1 MAGDTDIQLLKVIKD
16 LQNSIQ
22 ELCKAWEKNQLPI
35 TDASPVLYGLCTKLE
50 YLLQC
55 DQKERKTI
63 FGSQKDYWD
72 YICVCL
78 NNHKCGTNALKFIN
92 HTTRL
97 KTSMGKGRAF
107 IRYCLVQQQLAD
119 SLQLCFLNQEL
130 ASDWYYARN
139 PFLSE
144 RLRSDITEQLYS
156 LNGITFDLAL
166 EGVDLDTAWPLGKCE
181 FKTPRRTSGTR
192 IPFNNPF
199 KAMYKKANNG
209 PVKDPEHE
217 KPVDIGGMKESR
229 KTEVQ
234 GVSSGTSA
242 PQGASLSLGVP
253 QESQEPILKMYTDS
267 GDSRSD
273 PVQQAQSELDMQMFQ
288 QEERNIGSVSNLDQ
302 KPNGSEQPRE
312 RGQVYAQRY
321 QGIVTILTAD
331 EKRGTERKVVA
342 EQQPLL
348 EKLNK
353 CLMEKEHIIEQLNQ
367 LLEEKEKI
375 HEEESSKLQQEISN
389 LKEMQKKGEEQSNR
403 VMQLE
408 DSNKFLNETIEEM
421 DRILD
426 QLNQAMVKKDH
437 ENMLLRKEQV
447 KKMAAVQQAHEEEL
461 EKLKLMLGAH
471 QKEYNGVKWDAD
483 ERFKI
488 VSEELKNK
496 ESILAG
502 FQSNIELETGQQL
515 AEMEGLRSKLQN
527 LESLNNSLEDKYKVS
542 QQKVKDLEMSV
553 ISLQSEIS
561 RLQVLEI
568 QLLQQSGVAILSP
581 DGKEL
586 KLRVDNGNV
595 EENLKEGQNELIDQE
610 QERNELAQE
619 ETTCSESLTALKQE
633 HQQALVKISDLRQQ
647 LEKYKAQKQNSKN
660 PSEENTNTA
669 AKEWEN
675 LKVLKD
681 KLEEINQKLESSNAD
696 KSEAKWKLEEMV
708 AQLHW
713 LTAEQSSI
721 ENRATEFKNQHE
733 VLAEEM
739 KTKLATSERKQ
750 AEMVLVQTENTELK
764 HSLQV
769 ISEEKTSTRRE
780 LTSVLSALEESG
792 REVARVKKQMEMLD
806 NNRRLEVQGMMERTE
821 AIQAERETL
830 EQQKEDLKKKVSFL
844 NEDLLQMTESAAK
857 MELANTKTRG
867 EMERT
872 QAEVEQLHTQL
883 VQLSSEK
890 GALEEKVV
898 RMAQR
903 QVDDV
908 ACKLEKAQ
916 EGKEGAQWQLSSLVK
931 ENEELQAEL
940 QAMREQVCSL
950 QRSMAQATSDFEQ
963 GMAKKNAEC
972 NRQTEAQNEAL
983 LTERADIQHKTE
995 ELKSKDAELLSLAES
1010 LARARRVE
1018 EDLKVTLKK
1027 TVEGAKSRE
1036 EKSHQEIQDLRETLR
1051 SLKERTVELLRE
1063 KDVLWQKSDKLEFN
1077 QRQSDQKRLSR
1088 KDRFG
1093 SKK

>member
-50 YLLQC
+50 YLLQY

-78 NNHKCGTNALKFIN
+78 NSHKCGTNVQKCN

-130 ASDWYYARN
+130 ASEWYYARN

-144 RLRSDITEQLYS
+144 RLRSDIMEQLYS
-156 LNGITFDLAL
+156 LNEITFDLAL
-166 EGVDLDTAWPLGKCE
+166 EGVDLDTAWPLGRSE

-199 KAMYKKANNG
+199 KVMYKKANNR
-209 PVKDPEHE
+209 PAKDPEHE

-242 PQGASLSLGVP
+242 PLGASSSLGAP
-253 QESQEPILKMYTDS
+253 QESQDPILKMYTDS

-273 PVQQAQSELDMQMFQ
+273 PVQQAQSEFDMQMFQ
-288 QEERNIGSVSNLDQ
+288 QEERNIGLVSNLDQ

-312 RGQVYAQRY
+312 RGQVDAQRY
-321 QGIVTILTAD
+321 QGIVTILTTD
-331 EKRGTERKVVA
+331 EKRVTERKVVA

-353 CLMEKEHIIEQLNQ
+353 GLMEKEHIIEQLNR

-375 HEEESSKLQQEISN
+375 HEEESSKLQQGISN
-389 LKEMQKKGEEQSNR
+389 LKEMQKKGEEESNR
-403 VMQLE
+403 VVQLE
-408 DSNKFLNETIEEM
+408 ESNKFLNETVEEM

-437 ENMLLRKEQV
+437 ENMLLRKEV

-461 EKLKLMLGAH
+461 EKLKLMLGEH

-483 ERFKI
+483 KRLKI

-502 FQSNIELETGQQL
+502 FQSKFELETGEQL

-553 ISLQSEIS
+553 IALQSEIS

-568 QLLQQSGVAILSP
+568 QLLQQSGAAILSP

-595 EENLKEGQNELIDQE
+595 EENLRESQNELISQE

-633 HQQALVKISDLRQQ
+633 HQQALVKISDLHQK

-660 PSEENTNTA
+660 PSEENTNIA

-713 LTAEQSSI
+713 LIAEQSSI
-721 ENRATEFKNQHE
+721 ENQATEFKNQHE
-733 VLAEEM
+733 VLTEEM

-750 AEMVLVQTENTELK
+750 AEMVLVQTENTKLK

-792 REVARVKKQMEMLD
+792 QEVARVKKQMEELD
-806 NNRRLEVQGMMERTE
+806 NNCRLEVQGMMERTE

-830 EQQKEDLKKKVSFL
+830 EQQKEDLKNKVSFL
-844 NEDLLQMTESAAK
+844 NKGLPQLTESAAK

-872 QAEVEQLHTQL
+872 QAEVEQLRTQL
-883 VQLSSEK
+883 VQLSSKK
-890 GALEEKVV
+890 GALEEKVA
-898 RMAQR
+898 RMGQR

-908 ACKLEKAQ
+908 ACKLEKTQ
-916 EGKEGAQWQLSSLVK
+916 EGKEGAQWQLSSLAK

-940 QAMREQVCSL
+940 QAMRDQMCSL
-950 QRSMAQATSDFEQ
+950 QQSMAQATSDFEQ

-972 NRQTEAQNEAL
+972 NRQTEALNEAL
-983 LTERADIQHKTE
+983 LTEREDIQHKAK

-1010 LARARRVE
+1010 LARAKRIE
-1018 EDLKVTLKK
+1018 EDLKDTLKE
-1027 TVEGAKSRE
+1027 TIEDAKSRE
-1036 EKSHQEIQDLRETLR
+1036 EKSHREIQDLRETLR